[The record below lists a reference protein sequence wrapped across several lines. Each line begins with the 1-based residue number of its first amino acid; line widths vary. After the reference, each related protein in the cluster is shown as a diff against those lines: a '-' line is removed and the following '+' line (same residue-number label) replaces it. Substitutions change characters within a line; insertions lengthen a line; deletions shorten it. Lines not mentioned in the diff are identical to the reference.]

1 MDVRKSQEYV
11 EAKARRDKEMAEKE
25 LAARHVLTILHES
38 NTARDKVFAENK
50 IGTQGFLP
58 ITMFFG
64 IS

>member
-1 MDVRKSQEYV
+1 
-11 EAKARRDKEMAEKE
+11 MAEKE